1 MEFTRNTTPIVIGH
15 TIYAFKDGGMERGL
29 LNIINYGDWDRF
41 HHVIMCLTEAGAFA
55 KRLSSPTHRVVQ
67 FNKQKGNDLKLSW
80 RIAEK
85 ARQFQVS
92 ILHAR
97 GWPTLL
103 ETAVA
108 ARLAGVRQTI
118 YGFHGKTLQELK
130 GTGMKRQIAERL
142 VVRSYDR
149 VVTLNARMR
158 ADFAKNCGL
167 PEDRIDLIAN
177 GVDVTTFAPRGDRH
191 ALRVKFGIPT
201 DRFVVGNVARLD
213 AVKNHE
219 VILRAI
225 ARSPSQQL
233 RPYFILVGEG
243 PHRVGLESEIGRLG
257 LYKDVRLFGY
267 SDYIR
272 ELLNCM
278 DLYIQSSFYEGF
290 SNTVLE
296 AMACGLPVLATD
308 VGGTADLFS
317 QGVEGWLF
325 SPNDDET
332 LASLIVQ
339 LERDPSLRNAGL
351 RGRQRVVQNFSVQTM
366 VRQYESLYSDL
377 ATEKHRSRTNLW
389 HIADPNQSHPH
400 HYNRL

>member
-108 ARLAGVRQTI
+108 ARLAGGRQTI
-118 YGFHGKTLQELK
+118 YGFHGKTLQDLK

-177 GVDVTTFAPRGDRH
+177 GVDVTTFAPRDDRH
-191 ALRVKFGIPT
+191 TLRVKFGIPT

-213 AVKNHE
+213 AVKNPE

-225 ARSPSQQL
+225 ARIPSQQL
-233 RPYFILVGEG
+233 RPYFLLVGEG

-278 DLYIQSSFYEGF
+278 DLYIQSSFYEGC

-296 AMACGLPVLATD
+296 AIACGLPVLATD
-308 VGGTADLFS
+308 V
-317 QGVEGWLF
+317 
-325 SPNDDET
+325 
-332 LASLIVQ
+332 
-339 LERDPSLRNAGL
+339 
-351 RGRQRVVQNFSVQTM
+351 
-366 VRQYESLYSDL
+366 
-377 ATEKHRSRTNLW
+377 
-389 HIADPNQSHPH
+389 PNQSHPH